1 MGLRRD
7 EKPWVTGL
15 DCWSWR
21 GLTENFNVYLQLW
34 IMSDLPYIPFHLT
47 PISFRIF
54 DSNQF
59 YLKIFALS
67 TCPAALTF
75 APHATERWSG
85 VHQKLWTTFCIMLCY
100 FNHKLEAV
108 FWISQ
113 FITIQPNQPMNRN
126 LNEKGEKSCPLLNL
140 CNFSRPPHLD
150 LKEPVLCYICHR
162 SLTCL
167 YSPAPL

>member
-15 DCWSWR
+15 DCWSLR
-21 GLTENFNVYLQLW
+21 VLTENFNVYLQLW

-75 APHATERWSG
+75 APHGNWKVVRCSFCATFSSMLWSQ
-85 VHQKLWTTFCIMLCY
+85 VRSCVLNKPIHHYPTQPTNEQKPKREGSEILSIAEFVQLFSSTTS
-100 FNHKLEAV
+100 
-108 FWISQ
+108 W
-113 FITIQPNQPMNRN
+113 P
-126 LNEKGEKSCPLLNL
+126 
-140 CNFSRPPHLD
+140 
-150 LKEPVLCYICHR
+150 
-162 SLTCL
+162 
-167 YSPAPL
+167 